1 MLVTFTTD
9 SYSNITMFGDI
20 GISMLEMMG
29 HSTTVPGAILAA
41 DVPEALRKLTAAV
54 DADKTQPLVIDE
66 DTDET
71 EVSIANR
78 AIPLID
84 LLTAA
89 VNEKSDVMWK

>member
-54 DADKTQPLVIDE
+54 DADKTQPLVVDE